1 MYGIKL
7 IVFHSIYCS
16 LLESSAR
23 RNGIRDA
30 HLFLAPAQ
38 VHARG
43 FFLFGVVKRKRK
55 TVQQIMRNVSEALAE
70 LPTPPRSPVLKAKN
84 ILERAFE
91 DPLSGVSDFD
101 RPFCETIVDGC
112 IRTLTVFE

>member
-55 TVQQIMRNVSEALAE
+55 TVPQDILGIALCTC
-70 LPTPPRSPVLKAKN
+70 LP
-84 ILERAFE
+84 FM
-91 DPLSGVSDFD
+91 
-101 RPFCETIVDGC
+101 PFPK
-112 IRTLTVFE
+112 